1 LPRDDG
7 PLAVACLNEPSENRT
22 NPRAPQKSWRI
33 RDRGL
38 RAATVIPAGR
48 PHAGFETL
56 SGGSVGVDI
65 FFVFSGY
72 LITTSIISELERG
85 DFSIIR

>member
-1 LPRDDG
+1 
-7 PLAVACLNEPSENRT
+7 
-22 NPRAPQKSWRI
+22 
-33 RDRGL
+33 
-38 RAATVIPAGR
+38 VIPAVR
-48 PHAGFETL
+48 LHAGFETL